1 MLSIEV
7 YRPDEM
13 LLTLN
18 QLNSRNSLK
27 NMGRRLTHRQQP
39 DNPYLQLDPEDVESS
54 EDEEPHRRSKFKELL
69 MKQ

>member
-18 QLNSRNSLK
+18 QLKSKKSLK

-39 DNPYLQLDPEDVESS
+39 DNPYLQADVEDVESS
-54 EDEEPHRRSKFKELL
+54 DDEEPHRRSKFKELL